1 MASTTYR
8 TKNWPV
14 GPMVQSAARN
24 RRLALQ
30 ERQDLLS
37 KSALFHGL
45 SRRHLRSIARAT
57 EVSFHPADSSIVR
70 AGEPGSTF
78 YAIVEGQ
85 AKVVRRGRAPS
96 RLGPGDFFGEIA
108 ILDPGPRTASVFA
121 ETDTR
126 CLQLGSKEFFAVVTT
141 EPLLAERMLK
151 ALARWL
157 RQAEPK
163 DLA

>member
-1 MASTTYR
+1 MASATYQ

-14 GPMVQSAARN
+14 GPAMPAVSRY
-24 RRLALQ
+24 RRLALE
-30 ERQDLLS
+30 ERQDLLA
-37 KSALFHGL
+37 KSALFQGL

-70 AGEPGSTF
+70 AGEQGSTF
-78 YAIVEGQ
+78 YAIVEGH
-85 AKVVRRGRAPS
+85 AKVLRRGRAAN

-108 ILDPGPRTASVFA
+108 ILDPGPRTASVVA

-163 DLA
+163 DLS